1 MEVKKNV
8 AGVAAKAMLKYHP
21 VKFGFE
27 IEIQKKIKPG
37 SGIGSSA
44 ASAAGVVFGINE
56 LIGKPFSNHELIRFA
71 MEGEA
76 LASGSYHADNVAP
89 VLMGG
94 FTLVRSIKPIDV
106 IKLPYPSE
114 LRGYSTV
121 TSKIEL
127 RTMHAREI
135 LKDKVSLE
143 KAISQ
148 WGNLAAFIRC
158 TLY

>member
-1 MEVKKNV
+1 MD
-8 AGVAAKAMLKYHP
+8 LKL
-21 VKFGFE
+21 KF
-27 IEIQKKIKPG
+27 KIKPG

-56 LIGKPFSNHELIRFA
+56 LTGKLSSSHELIRLCNG
-71 MEGEA
+71 GEA

-114 LRGYSTV
+114 LRAIV
-121 TSKIEL
+121 LHPKIEL
-127 RTMHAREI
+127 NNVHAREI

-148 WGNLAAFIRC
+148 WGNLAAFISAPY
-158 TLY
+158 TGVILI